1 MKKWNKN
8 FDYSFLITKRLRIRN
23 HQNEKSDLDAL
34 KNACNLQLL
43 SMTYIVDVDP
53 DGGALQGVDELVIL
67 EVLAEDLARHHVV
80 EQNLQGRK

>member
-1 MKKWNKN
+1 MKQKFN
-8 FDYSFLITKRLRIRN
+8 YSFLYNKKIEDPEPSKWKVGPWCIKKCLQPTV
-23 HQNEKSDLDAL
+23 
-34 KNACNLQLL
+34 QLL

>member
-1 MKKWNKN
+1 
-8 FDYSFLITKRLRIRN
+8 
-23 HQNEKSDLDAL
+23 
-34 KNACNLQLL
+34 
-43 SMTYIVDVDP
+43 MTYIVDVDP